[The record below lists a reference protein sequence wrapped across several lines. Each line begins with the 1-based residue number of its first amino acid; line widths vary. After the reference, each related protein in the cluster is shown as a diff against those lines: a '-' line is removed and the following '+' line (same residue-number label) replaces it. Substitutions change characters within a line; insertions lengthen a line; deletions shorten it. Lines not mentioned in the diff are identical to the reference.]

1 MTQRSTFIIEAINSI
16 NGGALMIPSQ
26 QEEVLRVLDLERQ
39 QQADRLDRVLPAV
52 HVVAQEQVVRV
63 RRKSAQLE

>member
-1 MTQRSTFIIEAINSI
+1 VVA
-16 NGGALMIPSQ
+16 AQ

-39 QQADRLDRVLPAV
+39 QQTDRLDRVLPAV

-63 RRKSAQLE
+63 RRKPAQLEQPQQVVKLPVDVPDLPH